1 MNETDHA
8 WQKEI
13 DRRAR
18 VYDDIAARG
27 AWQGRPCR
35 LSSQAS
41 MSRMVSTS
49 SLAHR
54 SPRWKEMKGRSK
66 LSRYPMDAD

>member
-27 AWQGRPCR
+27 AWQGR
-35 LSSQAS
+35 LN
-41 MSRMVSTS
+41 STDY
-49 SLAHR
+49 LGLLVLVVALVVGL
-54 SPRWKEMKGRSK
+54 WVWG
-66 LSRYPMDAD
+66 A